1 MGGPHLEMELKTSDS
16 TLSALA
22 PAASVL
28 RALPIG
34 PREGV
39 AGSSAASVTTSSVW
53 LKARCGWAVSAVMTS
68 CWRRLSAGLRAR
80 SVTAGRQQRALLCP
94 LGYLQFGLSG
104 FINIT
109 KSIGVFGLGF
119 LNSSKKPVRV
129 ECVESSSQRSPRR
142 THRSCAVHPPLR
154 PVRSAGKPHPAP
166 DTALAILPLGAPTR
180 STSRLR
186 PPEPHTRANAEK
198 VGHVRLGRAALRET
212 PRDGRC
218 IVFHRQL

>member
-39 AGSSAASVTTSSVW
+39 AGSSAASATASSVW

-80 SVTAGRQQRALLCP
+80 SVTAARQQRALLCP

-109 KSIGVFGLGF
+109 KSIGRRLWVVFPQLI
-119 LNSSKKPVRV
+119 KKARPSRVRRVV
-129 ECVESSSQRSPRR
+129 EPAQPPANPPQLRCASP
-142 THRSCAVHPPLR
+142 A
-154 PVRSAGKPHPAP
+154 
-166 DTALAILPLGAPTR
+166 TAC
-180 STSRLR
+180 S
-186 PPEPHTRANAEK
+186 
-198 VGHVRLGRAALRET
+198 
-212 PRDGRC
+212 
-218 IVFHRQL
+218 